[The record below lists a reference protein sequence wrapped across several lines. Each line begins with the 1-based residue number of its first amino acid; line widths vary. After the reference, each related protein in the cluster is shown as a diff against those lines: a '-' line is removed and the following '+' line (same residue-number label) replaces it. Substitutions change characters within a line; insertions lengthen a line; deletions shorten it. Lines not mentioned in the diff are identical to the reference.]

1 MISKI
6 QKLTPQQFQHVCT
19 TLYDISG
26 IALTEGKEE
35 LVHSRLVRR
44 LQANGINNYQEYF
57 NFIKNDSTGK
67 EMVLMLDSL
76 TTNKTDFFR
85 EIQHFDFMTE
95 KILPNLKS
103 KRLRIWSSAC
113 SSGEEPYSIAMLLA
127 EKIPDFSNWD
137 IRILATDLSTDILT
151 QAQKGIYT
159 NKVIEPVPKPW
170 QKKYLKAADPDKTTY
185 QVIPQLRKL
194 VNFARLNLM
203 EEFPMKGPFD
213 IIFCR
218 NVMIYF
224 DKPTQ
229 VKLIK
234 KFCKLLPKDGHLLIG
249 HAESLDHKNHDL
261 TYIQP
266 ATYQK

>member
-6 QKLTPQQFQHVCT
+6 QKLTPQQFKHVCT

-44 LQANGINNYQEYF
+44 LQANGINNYNEYF

-67 EMVLMLDSL
+67 EMILMTDAL

-85 EIQHFDFMTE
+85 EIKHFDFMTE

-127 EKIPDFSNWD
+127 EKIPDFSSWD
-137 IRILATDLSTDILT
+137 IRILATDLSTDILN
-151 QAQKGIYT
+151 QAKKAIYT
-159 NKVIEPVPKPW
+159 ERVIEPVPESW
-170 QKKYLKAADPDKTTY
+170 RKKYLTLADPNESTY
-185 QVIPQLRKL
+185 QVVPKLRKL
-194 VNFARLNLM
+194 VSFAYLNLM

-229 VKLIK
+229 VKLIN
-234 KFCKLLPKDGHLLIG
+234 KFHNLLPKDGHLLIG
-249 HAESLDHKNHDL
+249 HAESLDLKNHDL